1 MNDTITRIPGL
12 LVGHDTNQEA
22 RTGCTVILTPEGVT
36 AAVDVRGAAPGT
48 RETDLLRP
56 ENLVQQV
63 HAILLGGGSVFG
75 LDAATGI
82 VQWLHE
88 YNFGFDT
95 GFAKVPIVPAAVLFD
110 LAVGRSDAWPD
121 ATAGYRACENA
132 SASRV
137 QQGLVGA
144 GTGATVAK
152 MQGLSNAKP
161 GGLGSFVMDL
171 PTGGSVGAI
180 VAVNA
185 VGEIVDP
192 ATGQKVVA
200 AAPGDA
206 PSGWPMPGQNTT
218 IGVVATDLTL
228 TKSQCLR
235 VAQMAHDGFARAIQ
249 PSHTLYDG
257 DTIFALSTGV
267 GPVGDPNLVGIF
279 AAEVMSQAIL
289 RCSGMIHSAIQ
300 K

>member
-12 LVGHDTNQEA
+12 LVGHDTNREA
-22 RTGCTVILTPEGVT
+22 QTGCTVILTPEGAT

-63 HAILLGGGSVFG
+63 HAILLGGGSAFG
-75 LDAATGI
+75 LDAATG
-82 VQWLHE
+82 VVKWLYE
-88 YNFGFDT
+88 RGFGFDA
-95 GFAKVPIVPAAVLFD
+95 GVAKVPIVPAAVLFD
-110 LAVGRSDAWPD
+110 LTAGRSDVWPD
-121 ATAGYRACENA
+121 AAAGHRACENA
-132 SASRV
+132 SAGRV
-137 QQGLVGA
+137 QQGQVGA

-152 MQGLSNAKP
+152 MQGPANAKP
-161 GGLGSFVMDL
+161 GGLGSAVLDL

-185 VGEIVDP
+185 LGEIVDP
-192 ATGQKVVA
+192 ATGQKIVA
-200 AAPGDA
+200 SDPGDIPA
-206 PSGWPMPGQNTT
+206 GWPAPGQNTT

-228 TKSQCLR
+228 TKTQCLR

-279 AAEVMSQAIL
+279 AAEVMVQAIL
-289 RCSGMIHSAIQ
+289 RAVQ
-300 K
+300 A

>member
-200 AAPGDA
+200 SDPGDIPA
-206 PSGWPMPGQNTT
+206 GWPAPGQNTT

-228 TKSQCLR
+228 TKTQCLR

-289 RCSGMIHSAIQ
+289 RAVQ
-300 K
+300 A

>member
-1 MNDTITRIPGL
+1 M
-12 LVGHDTNQEA
+12 GHDTNREA
-22 RTGCTVILTPEGVT
+22 HTGCTVILTPEGAT

-56 ENLVQQV
+56 ENLVQQI
-63 HAILLGGGSVFG
+63 HAILLGGGSAFGLAAATGVVNWLYEQGFG
-75 LDAATGI
+75 LDTG
-82 VQWLHE
+82 V
-88 YNFGFDT
+88 
-95 GFAKVPIVPAAVLFD
+95 AKVPIVPAAVLFG
-110 LAVGRSDAWPD
+110 LTEGRSDVWPD
-121 ATAGYRACENA
+121 AAAGYRACENA
-132 SASRV
+132 SDGRV
-137 QQGLVGA
+137 EQGQVGA

-152 MQGLSNAKP
+152 MQGPLSAKP
-161 GGLGSFVMDL
+161 GGLGSAVLDL

-185 VGEIVDP
+185 LGEIVDP
-192 ATGQKVVA
+192 ATGQKVVVADQKAAGA
-200 AAPGDA
+200 AAGDI

-228 TKSQCLR
+228 TKTQCLR
-235 VAQMAHDGFARAIQ
+235 VAQMAHDGFARAIR

-279 AAEVMSQAIL
+279 AAEVMAQAIL
-289 RCSGMIHSAIQ
+289 NAVTA
-300 K
+300 